1 MNLKSH
7 VLSQDSMHIALG
19 TSTHMTLGVRIIIPL
34 LCLPTLHWQTNLC
47 AVFML
52 GKSGSYNF
60 CSFKVCHLIMIH
72 FPKVLRGAIIGGWRK
87 MLTGFY
93 GLHVIFLLILL
104 DVPRFLGFRATEAL
118 SPTMQHKTVFKQLT
132 RKITWEKN
140 EWGEN
145 WKPTPYNS
153 ESPCKSP

>member
-19 TSTHMTLGVRIIIPL
+19 TSTHMKLGVRIIIPL

-72 FPKVLRGAIIGGWRK
+72 FSKVLRGAIIGGWRK

-104 DVPRFLGFRATEAL
+104 DVPKFHGGSFTHYAA
-118 SPTMQHKTVFKQLT
+118 
-132 RKITWEKN
+132 
-140 EWGEN
+140 
-145 WKPTPYNS
+145 
-153 ESPCKSP
+153 